1 MAHRSKSSPGK
12 RDHYE
17 VLGVSREATP
27 EDIKKAYRRLA
38 MQWHPDRNPDQKQ
51 LSEEKFKEASEAYS
65 VLSDPQKKAHY
76 DQFGHAGVGE
86 VGGFGGFDPTIFSEF
101 NDILGDFF
109 GGGDMFGAG
118 TNRRRTRAQR
128 GADLRYDLKLTFE
141 EAAFGTKTRIK
152 IPRTEACP
160 TCGGSG
166 VKPGTHPST
175 CRSCGG
181 RGALRYQQGFL
192 TISRTCPACSGT
204 GKEITDPCKNCRGDG
219 RVRVEKTL
227 SVSIPAGVD
236 AESRLRITGEG
247 EAGVQGGP
255 PGDLYVFLHVAPH
268 SFFERQ
274 GHDLI
279 CTLPISFSQAAL
291 GAHLDASDDREA
303 AFAAF
308 QAERLPNARAIQAM
322 ALENYL
328 EMRDRV
334 DDDDYLLQRA
344 LEMRLAS
351 RHPDR
356 FVPRYAMVTF
366 RRMPYA
372 LAFERGQL
380 QRDLLVELT
389 RGHDSLDTLDWD
401 AVDATVRER
410 LSPLPADA

>member
-12 RDHYE
+12 RDYYA

-38 MQWHPDRNPDQKQ
+38 MQWHPDRNPDQKE

-160 TCGGSG
+160 ACGGSG

-247 EAGVQGGP
+247 EAGVHGGP

-291 GAHLDASDDREA
+291 GAHLEVPTLDGKESVTIPEGTHTGSRFRIRGQGIPKLDGHGRGDLYV
-303 AFAAF
+303 FVKVVTPT
-308 QAERLPNARAIQAM
+308 RLSKEQRRLLEELA
-322 ALENYL
+322 ALEKP
-328 EMRDRV
+328 
-334 DDDDYLLQRA
+334 
-344 LEMRLAS
+344 
-351 RHPDR
+351 PDNSQDNSKNTEK
-356 FVPRYAMVTF
+356 TF
-366 RRMPYA
+366 TDKVK
-372 LAFERGQL
+372 
-380 QRDLLVELT
+380 DLF
-389 RGHDSLDTLDWD
+389 S
-401 AVDATVRER
+401 
-410 LSPLPADA
+410 